1 MNIYILGVAFSLVFL
16 FAVVDL
22 MRRRVLMEQYS
33 LLWLG
38 MGIVILLVSMFPQW
52 LNGIAVAVGI
62 YYAPSLLF
70 LIGFLFMLGT
80 MVHLTVVLSRLTKRT
95 VRLAQEVAIL
105 KAELTDEGRIPAED
119 ADQAR
124 TMVALQ
130 PTENPK

>member
-95 VRLAQEVAIL
+95 VRLVQEIAIL
-105 KAELTDEGRIPAED
+105 KAELADEGRTRTED
-119 ADQAR
+119 ADQTR

-130 PTENPK
+130 PTENSK